1 MLPILWPPALP
12 LPSLQSL
19 MRVGSHQLRRVEG
32 TQATRIADVEIARVK
47 SFAGLVM
54 NLPVTKRDCLAT
66 ARVAFFSGR
75 KTNIRST
82 VTDRVMFYCQHVL
95 GIGHLV
101 RSAEIVRQLARDSH
115 VLLVTGGEIP
125 DGFRLP
131 ENIDTLQLPP
141 LKTSPDFSSLRPC
154 DFSRSLEETRA
165 MRRTLLLQAFNDFIP
180 DVLVTELFAFG
191 RKHFRF
197 ELLPLLERARSQQS
211 RRTLVVSSVRD
222 ILVARKDQEE
232 YEQRVCSLVNSFYNL
247 VLVHGDEKF
256 LKLDESFS
264 RLSGLRCP
272 VAYTGYVVQQH
283 KTDADKSYGFPTVER
298 RRPAIVVSNGGGQY
312 LTGQMLLE
320 SVLRAAHLL
329 QDQIPHEFH
338 FFAGPL
344 MPEEAYNRLQTLAA
358 SSDNVSLSRYTPN
371 LAAVL
376 KCAKLSVSMAG
387 YNTVM
392 DILSSGVGALVY
404 PVTSNGDQEQSVRAE
419 KLAKIGVLD
428 LIGPEELA
436 PEKLAQKLGAA
447 LRNEP
452 TRLALNRSGAANS
465 ALLLRKYLAIHR
477 EHISDIPDLWLRSQE
492 ESVAEKQ
499 ASDRRKR
506 NAQQH

>member
-1 MLPILWPPALP
+1 M
-12 LPSLQSL
+12 
-19 MRVGSHQLRRVEG
+19 
-32 TQATRIADVEIARVK
+32 TNRI
-47 SFAGLVM
+47 
-54 NLPVTKRDCLAT
+54 
-66 ARVAFFSGR
+66 
-75 KTNIRST
+75 
-82 VTDRVMFYCQHVL
+82 MFYCQHVL

-101 RSAEIVRQLARDSH
+101 RSAEIVRELARDSH

-125 DGFRLP
+125 DGFRFP
-131 ENIDTLQLPP
+131 ENIDTLQLTP
-141 LKTSPDFSSLRPC
+141 LKASPDFSSLQLC

-165 MRRTLLLQAFNDFIP
+165 IRRTLLLQAFNEFKP
-180 DVLVTELFAFG
+180 DVLVTELFPFG

-197 ELLPLLERARSQQS
+197 ELLPLLERARSQKS

-232 YEQRVCSLVNSFYNL
+232 YEQRVCSLVNSFYDL

-264 RLSGLRCP
+264 RVTDLRCP
-272 VAYTGYVVQQH
+272 VAYTGYVAQQS
-283 KTDADKSYGFPTVER
+283 KPDAGKSYDPPMVDQS
-298 RRPAIVVSNGGGQY
+298 RPAIIVSNGSGQY

-320 SVLRAAHLL
+320 NLLRAAHLL
-329 QDQIPHEFH
+329 QGQIPHEFR

-344 MPEEAYNRLQTLAA
+344 MPEETYNSLQTLAA
-358 SSDNVSLSRYTPN
+358 ASGNVRLSRYTPD

-376 KCAKLSVSMAG
+376 KRAELSVSMGG

-392 DILSSGVGALVY
+392 DILSAGVRALVY

-419 KLAKIGVLD
+419 KLARMGVLD

-436 PEKLAQKLGAA
+436 PEKLAQKLAAA

-452 TRLALNRSGAANS
+452 TRLALNRDGAANS
-465 ALLLRKYLAIHR
+465 ALLLRKYLAMHR
-477 EHISDIPDLWLRSQE
+477 EHILDVPETGLCSRE
-492 ESVAEKQ
+492 ESVALKQ
-499 ASDRRKR
+499 AYDRRKT

>member
-1 MLPILWPPALP
+1 MT
-12 LPSLQSL
+12 Q
-19 MRVGSHQLRRVEG
+19 RGS
-32 TQATRIADVEIARVK
+32 
-47 SFAGLVM
+47 
-54 NLPVTKRDCLAT
+54 LAT
-66 ARVAFFSGR
+66 ASVALLASLVVRQIRGIV
-75 KTNIRST
+75 TNRI
-82 VTDRVMFYCQHVL
+82 MFYCQHVL

-101 RSAEIVRQLARDSH
+101 RSAEIVRELARDSH

-125 DGFRLP
+125 NGFRFP
-131 ENIDTLQLPP
+131 ENIDTLQLTP
-141 LKTSPDFSSLRPC
+141 LKTSPDFSSLQLC

-165 MRRTLLLQAFNDFIP
+165 IRRKMLIQAFNEFKP
-180 DVLVTELFAFG
+180 DVLVTELFPFG

-197 ELLPLLERARSQQS
+197 ELLPLLERARSQKS

-232 YEQRVCSLVNSFYNL
+232 YEQRVCSLVNSFYDL

-264 RLSGLRCP
+264 RVTDLRCP
-272 VAYTGYVVQQH
+272 VAYTGYVAQQS
-283 KTDADKSYGFPTVER
+283 KPDAGKSYDPPMVDQS
-298 RRPAIVVSNGGGQY
+298 RPAIIVSNGSGQY

-320 SVLRAAHLL
+320 NLLRVAHLL
-329 QDQIPHEFH
+329 QGQIPHEFR

-344 MPEEAYNRLQTLAA
+344 MPEETYNSLQTLAA
-358 SSDNVSLSRYTPN
+358 ASGNVRLSRYTPD

-376 KCAKLSVSMAG
+376 KRAELSVSMGG

-392 DILSSGVGALVY
+392 DILSAGVRALVY

-419 KLAKIGVLD
+419 KLARMGVLD

-436 PEKLAQKLGAA
+436 PEKLAQKVGAA

-452 TRLALNRSGAANS
+452 TRLALNRGGAANS
-465 ALLLRKYLAIHR
+465 ALLLRKYLAMHR
-477 EHISDIPDLWLRSQE
+477 ENNSDVPETWLGSRE
-492 ESVAEKQ
+492 ESVAQRQVPE
-499 ASDRRKR
+499 RRKAG
-506 NAQQH
+506 AQR